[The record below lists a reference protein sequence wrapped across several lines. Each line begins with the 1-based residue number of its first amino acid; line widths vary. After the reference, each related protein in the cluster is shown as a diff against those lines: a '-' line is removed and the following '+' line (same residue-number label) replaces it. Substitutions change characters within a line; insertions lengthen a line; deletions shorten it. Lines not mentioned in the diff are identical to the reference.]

1 MNFGTQ
7 KLGGKVSKGKK
18 IAPRKGFQKLA
29 RLVPKNPPPP
39 PQPQKKPPTK
49 TREDNNKKKND

>member
-1 MNFGTQ
+1 MNFGTLELGAKVLRGDKISPRNGIL
-7 KLGGKVSKGKK
+7 KLD
-18 IAPRKGFQKLA
+18 
-29 RLVPKNPPPP
+29 RLLPIYPLPA